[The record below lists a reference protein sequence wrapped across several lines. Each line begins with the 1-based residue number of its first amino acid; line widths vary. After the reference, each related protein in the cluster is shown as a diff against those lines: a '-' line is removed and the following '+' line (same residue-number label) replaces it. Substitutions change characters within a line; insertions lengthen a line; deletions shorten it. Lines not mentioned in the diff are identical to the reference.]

1 MRIHRVVC
9 ESLDR
14 LVEEMLAHG
23 NVYSSLF
30 IIAVIFI
37 PLKARAMAGVGGST
51 ILFSPTIF
59 GTTFPQCPKKEASDR
74 CSRGLLGGI

>member
-1 MRIHRVVC
+1 MC

-14 LVEEMLAHG
+14 LVEEMLALG

-37 PLKARAMAGVGGST
+37 PLRARAMAGEVGGA
-51 ILFSPTIF
+51 ILLSPNKRI
-59 GTTFPQCPKKEASDR
+59 KN
-74 CSRGLLGGI
+74 